1 MRRFNVLLKV
11 YENTFWYNNLSRL
24 FLTLYD
30 LIELLKK
37 NTKQSTYGFNY
48 RIKFCFGIISLTNL
62 GWFGCTDHIL
72 NLTVNDVI
80 RKSGEIKTMLATTRQ
95 IVLFTRNSRLASE
108 LLNKYQHALGEKIYN
123 FFFFWIWRH
132 FVGYCERQLILDV
145 ITRWN
150 STFYMVQRFVEEK
163 VCITA
168 CLKEKIFQKHFSDY
182 KISKSIE
189 WDYLEELSVR

>member
-1 MRRFNVLLKV
+1 M
-11 YENTFWYNNLSRL
+11 
-24 FLTLYD
+24 TLQD

-48 RIKFCFGIISLTNL
+48 RIKFCFAIISLTNL

-108 LLNKYQHALGEKIYN
+108 LLNKYQGALRRKIYN
-123 FFFFWIWRH
+123 FFFF
-132 FVGYCERQLILDV
+132 
-145 ITRWN
+145 
-150 STFYMVQRFVEEK
+150 
-163 VCITA
+163 
-168 CLKEKIFQKHFSDY
+168 
-182 KISKSIE
+182 
-189 WDYLEELSVR
+189 